1 MTLNLNV
8 PTLQPNLTP
17 QITVIGVGGAG
28 GNAVNNMIQSNLEG
42 VDFLIANTDAQAIQQ
57 SLCEHKI
64 QLGRGVTRGLG
75 SGSKPDVGRAA
86 AEEALDDILTA
97 LDGAN
102 MVFIT
107 AGMGGGTGTGGAPVI
122 ARAAREAGVLTVGV
136 VTKPFHFEG
145 VHRMRIAEAGI
156 TELTQFVDTLIVIP
170 NQNLFRIAN
179 EKTTFA
185 DAFKMADDV
194 LHAGVRGVTDLMV
207 MPGLI
212 NLDFADIRSVMTEM
226 GKAMMGTGEA
236 EGASRALEAAEAA
249 ISNPLLDDVSMKGA
263 RGVLIN
269 ITGGPDMTLFEVDET
284 ANRIRDEVD
293 PEANIIFGST
303 FDQNLEG
310 RIRVSVVATGI
321 DAEEAVLPRPAGL
334 SLVTAIAAGDAAQP
348 AAAAE
353 SAAEA
358 AAVATAVPG
367 PAVPTPMSALMSAPP
382 ATPAAMPAAMP
393 IGGAPAMPAQAEARN
408 SLYAYSQAAAQGVA
422 PEPAPVAKTSTA
434 VAESMASEVMAVGTS
449 QVAVA
454 PDTYQEPVAHRA
466 EPAPQVETYVEV
478 MAAPVADSFIAPL
491 PAEPEPAPE
500 PQIRAPARSPAP
512 APAPAPAQVRA
523 EPFAAAALENGSRAP
538 RDAEPVAVKAPE
550 PRKAPG
556 FFAKMTGGASRA
568 IQAAAKVGESRSH
581 QAAARQGLAQTAAAP
596 RATPPA
602 PPRAPAEPRLD
613 ARGMPAARAAEPQA
627 AEPRLSGFESAGPD
641 SAGQVDEDLLD
652 IPAFLRRQA
661 N

>member
-1 MTLNLNV
+1 
-8 PTLQPNLTP
+8 
-17 QITVIGVGGAG
+17 
-28 GNAVNNMIQSNLEG
+28 MIQSNLEG

-57 SLCEHKI
+57 SLCEHNI
-64 QLGRGVTRGLG
+64 QLGRGVTQGLG

-86 AEEALDDILTA
+86 AEEALDDILA
-97 LDGAN
+97 KLEGAN

-156 TELTQFVDTLIVIP
+156 TELTQYVDTLIVIP

-185 DAFKMADDV
+185 DAFKLADDV

-321 DAEEAVLPRPAGL
+321 EAEEAVQPRPAAL
-334 SLVTAIAAGDAAQP
+334 SLVSAQAGRGTAEP
-348 AAAAE
+348 KV
-353 SAAEA
+353 AAEA
-358 AAVATAVPG
+358 QAVTAA
-367 PAVPTPMSALMSAPP
+367 
-382 ATPAAMPAAMP
+382 ATPTAEPPVQAPMMAPGAASGVAS
-393 IGGAPAMPAQAEARN
+393 GEAPAMPARAQAHN
-408 SLYAYSQAAAQGVA
+408 SLYAYSQAAAQGTA

-434 VAESMASEVMAVGTS
+434 VAESMATETLAVGTS
-449 QVAVA
+449 RVALA
-454 PDTYQEPVAHRA
+454 PEVPEVRVA
-466 EPAPQVETYVEV
+466 EPAPQDETLIEV
-478 MAAPVADSFIAPL
+478 METPVTDSFIAPL
-491 PAEPEPAPE
+491 PVEPEPAPE
-500 PQIRAPARSPAP
+500 PDIRAPARVQAD
-512 APAPAPAQVRA
+512 
-523 EPFAAAALENGSRAP
+523 PFATAALENGSRAP

-550 PRKAPG
+550 PRKVPG

-568 IQAAAKVGESRSH
+568 IQAATQGATRGGEQRGSRNT
-581 QAAARQGLAQTAAAP
+581 TAAQGPARP
-596 RATPPA
+596 AATPQA
-602 PPRAPAEPRLD
+602 GAQPRLRNPAGPS
-613 ARGMPAARAAEPQA
+613 ARA
-627 AEPRLSGFESAGPD
+627 AEPRLSGLESARPN
-641 SAGQVDEDLLD
+641 SAAQADEELLD